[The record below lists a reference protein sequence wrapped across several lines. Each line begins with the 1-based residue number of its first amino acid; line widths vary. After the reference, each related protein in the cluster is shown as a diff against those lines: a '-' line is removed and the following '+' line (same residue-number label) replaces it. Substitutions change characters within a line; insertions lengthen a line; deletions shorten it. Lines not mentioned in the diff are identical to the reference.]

1 MECAAAFPRD
11 IASLPGLFEF
21 VDGFMDRTSLGEA
34 FRYPLSFTLEELFTN
49 MVKYNP
55 AGGGE
60 IQVRLSLC
68 ESEVRV
74 VLVDP
79 DAPPFNITADA
90 PAVDVDSPLGE
101 RSPGGLGLHLVKRMM
116 DRVEYEHS
124 GKTGTIRLFKRVG

>member
-21 VDGFMDRTSLGEA
+21 ADGFMDQADLGEA
-34 FRYPLSFTLEELFTN
+34 LRYPVSFALEELFTN

-60 IQVRLSLC
+60 IQVRLSLG

-79 DAPPFNITADA
+79 DAPPFDITTDA
-90 PAVDVDSPLGE
+90 PTVDVDRPLEE

-124 GKTGTIRLFKRVG
+124 GRTGTIRLFKRVG